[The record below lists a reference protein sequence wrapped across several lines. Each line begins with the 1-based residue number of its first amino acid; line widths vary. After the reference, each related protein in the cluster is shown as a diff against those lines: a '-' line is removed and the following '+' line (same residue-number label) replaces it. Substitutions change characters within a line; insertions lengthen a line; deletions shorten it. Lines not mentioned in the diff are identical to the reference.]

1 MKKFALIGATA
12 LALASGPAL
21 AQAGGGAPAGGP
33 PGGAGNPAGGAADR
47 LAVPDRDE
55 GANAQ
60 QMMDRQGQLNH
71 SFTPRGKKAQTY
83 QVKLQEFANQSAGR
97 RAEALAL
104 RDAAL
109 AGGPILLSAA
119 QIREQLAQ
127 DMEDWRTAFKI
138 NKTEYEGL
146 RDQILVEESAL
157 NARQWADRRAQ
168 WFELCD
174 EWIAQQTATLQQG
187 G

>member
-1 MKKFALIGATA
+1 MKKIVMFGAA
-12 LALASGPAL
+12 MLALAAGS
-21 AQAGGGAPAGGP
+21 AQAQVGGVTPPPGGGSATGGGAT
-33 PGGAGNPAGGAADR
+33 DR
-47 LAVPDRDE
+47 LAIPDRDA

-71 SFTPRGKKAQTY
+71 EFTPRGRKAQAYHT
-83 QVKLQEFANQSAGR
+83 KLQEFANQSAGR
-97 RAEALAL
+97 RAEALAM

-109 AGGPILLSAA
+109 AGGPIILSAA

-127 DMEDWRTAFKI
+127 DMEDWRKAFKI
-138 NKTEYEGL
+138 DKVEYEGL
-146 RDQILVEESAL
+146 RDQILVAENAL

-168 WFELCD
+168 WFELRD
-174 EWIAQQTATLQQG
+174 EWIAQQTASLQQG

>member
-1 MKKFALIGATA
+1 MKKHALLGVVM
-12 LALASGPAL
+12 LALAAGPAL
-21 AQAGGGAPAGGP
+21 AQVGGGTPP
-33 PGGAGNPAGGAADR
+33 PGGGSATGGGAADR
-47 LAVPDRDE
+47 LAMPDRDA
-55 GANAQ
+55 GVNAQ

-71 SFTPRGKKAQTY
+71 NFTPTGRKAQAY
-83 QVKLQEFANQSAGR
+83 YNKLQEFANQSAGR
-97 RAEALAL
+97 RTEALAM

-127 DMEDWRTAFKI
+127 DMEDWRKTFKI
-138 NKTEYEGL
+138 DKAEYEGL
-146 RDQILVEESAL
+146 RDQILVEENAL

-168 WFELCD
+168 WFELRD
-174 EWIAQQTATLQQG
+174 EWIAQQTASLQQG